1 MLDTCPPSVAAEP
14 VQTPHGFVRRLAIGQ
29 FGMYLAVLAPVTG
42 GLSVKIQH
50 LVGVAAAPSYLG
62 LVTGT
67 GAAFAMVCQPLAGRL
82 SDRCTSRF
90 GMRRPFLVG
99 GVIVMTAALTVCAVA
114 PGIPVLLVG
123 WCVAQGA
130 ANFAF
135 AAAGATVA
143 DQVPDAERGSVSG
156 IVGAVTPVG
165 MLAGAVL
172 LSTLPSDLLRFLV
185 PALVALVLGLWFAFR
200 LPDRVRTEA
209 PSQPL
214 NMRSLLLSFV
224 FDPRKHP
231 DLGWVW
237 LSKFFILLGY
247 GALTGYLTLFLAADF
262 GMEDTDEQL
271 RFNALANGVSVAAL
285 VVFSIVGGV
294 LSDRTGRRKPFVIG
308 SGLVMAAAL
317 AVVTV
322 TPFMDGAGLG
332 ALLVLEA
339 VLGCGAGMFF
349 AVDNALS
356 ISLLP
361 NKDDTAKDLGVL
373 NIANTLPSSLSP
385 FLAGLVVIPMGDALF
400 AGSGYSVWFAVAA
413 AFCLVGALL
422 VTRIKNAA

>member
-1 MLDTCPPSVAAEP
+1 MLDTSPPFVAAEP
-14 VQTPHGFVRRLAIGQ
+14 SQVPRGFVRRLAIGQ
-29 FGMYLAVLAPVTG
+29 FGMYLAVLAPVIG

-50 LVGVAAAPSYLG
+50 LVGVTAAPSRLG

-90 GMRRPFLVG
+90 GMRRPFIIG
-99 GVIVMTAALTVCAVA
+99 GLAAMATGLAVCAVA
-114 PGIPVLLVG
+114 PNIPVLLVG
-123 WCVAQGA
+123 WCIAQGA

-143 DQVPDAERGSVSG
+143 DHVPDARRGSVSG

-172 LSTLPSDLLRFLV
+172 LSALPSDLLRFLV

-214 NMRSLLLSFV
+214 GIRGLLLSFV

-237 LSKFFILLGY
+237 LSKFFIMLGY
-247 GALTGYLTLFLAADF
+247 GALTGCLTLFLAADF
-262 GMEDTDEQL
+262 GMKDTAEQL
-271 RFNALANGVSVAAL
+271 RFNALANGVNVTAL
-285 VVFSIVGGV
+285 VIFSIVGGV

-308 SGLVMAAAL
+308 SGLVMSAAL
-317 AVVTV
+317 AAVIV
-322 TPFMDGAGLG
+322 TPFLDGAGLG
-332 ALLVLEA
+332 TLLVLEA
-339 VLGCGAGMFF
+339 VTDFGWLG
-349 AVDNALS
+349 
-356 ISLLP
+356 
-361 NKDDTAKDLGVL
+361 
-373 NIANTLPSSLSP
+373 
-385 FLAGLVVIPMGDALF
+385 
-400 AGSGYSVWFAVAA
+400 
-413 AFCLVGALL
+413 
-422 VTRIKNAA
+422 